1 MPKTFSGWLAIYGK
15 EHEMNRR
22 EFMTSLAAGAAVPV
36 LAAGG
41 TCAAD
46 SGRKDIR
53 PTRFKPIEIPGL
65 APRPDFWKVRPQEIM
80 ELCEGARKCSRKEVI
95 AHTPLGY
102 PVYALFYGDFN
113 DAPPQTNWS
122 AGSSSTTWKNYMGNP
137 PPAKQTFL
145 FVAGIHG
152 AEPECVAGAMNLV
165 KMLET
170 GTDFRGRSYPEL
182 MGLISKYRFIVVPCA
197 NMDGRAISPDHLHGL
212 GWQE

>member
-1 MPKTFSGWLAIYGK
+1 
-15 EHEMNRR
+15 MNRR

-41 TCAAD
+41 ASAAD

-65 APRPDFWKVRPQEIM
+65 APRPDFWRVRPQEIID
-80 ELCEGARKCSRKEVI
+80 LCEGAKKCSRKEVI

-152 AEPECVAGAMNLV
+152 AEPECVAGAPATPLP
-165 KMLET
+165 L
-170 GTDFRGRSYPEL
+170 RSQQVAPL
-182 MGLISKYRFIVVPCA
+182 P
-197 NMDGRAISPDHLHGL
+197 
-212 GWQE
+212 